1 MVESLNINDFLKQ
14 AEKIPVIDVRT
25 PAEFEHAHIPGAY
38 NIPLFSNEE
47 RAQVGTTY
55 KKQGKELAVELGL
68 KLVGS
73 KLYDFV
79 RQAKKI
85 AKDKKLLVHCWRGG
99 MRSASMAWLFQ
110 TAGLDVK
117 TLEGGYKAYRRYVKR
132 FFAQDFKLIVLG
144 GMTGSGKTG
153 ILEAM
158 QAMGEQVINIEKIA
172 RHKGSAFG
180 ALGEKKQPSTEQFE
194 NNLYESCKNINIE
207 KEVWVEDESQAVGYV
222 RIPEELYVQIR
233 KAPIIKVNIPKNE
246 RIRYLLDEYGHFD
259 KELLEK
265 SILKIKKRLGGQQT
279 QEAINALYEGNIV
292 KAIEISL
299 NYYDKAYNYGISK
312 RNPDLIFE
320 MNLGKIDVRENAHKI
335 LNHYNKL
342 NLNTI
347 QNKFIKSL

>member
-1 MVESLNINDFLKQ
+1 MVESLNINNFLKQ

-55 KKQGKELAVELGL
+55 KKQGKEQAVELGL

-158 QAMGEQVINIEKIA
+158 QAMGEQVINIEKVA

-279 QEAINALYEGNIV
+279 QEAISALYEGNIA

-320 MNLGKIDVRENAHKI
+320 MNLKKIDVRENAHKI